1 MKALSKQGPDLTDLR
16 RQIFKEIEGMHAFLG
31 EIDTREVW
39 PILKVLALFAHCEKN
54 FWIKERFGLV
64 TKGAKLVQ
72 VGAAQ

>member
-1 MKALSKQGPDLTDLR
+1 
-16 RQIFKEIEGMHAFLG
+16 MHAFLG